1 MVSTV
6 TFNAGLVEV
15 LPAPSVNVYV
25 NACVPSPKGDVGVNV
40 PATESYVA
48 ATEVPS
54 TYNLGVSVKLA
65 PMFTPGVVSSVV
77 GAVLVDPVTVPT
89 SSL

>member
-1 MVSTV
+1 MSTCQ
-6 TFNAGLVEV
+6 LVF
-15 LPAPSVNVYV
+15 PAPSVNVYV

-40 PATESYVA
+40 PVAESCVA

-54 TYNLGVSVKLA
+54 TYNTGVSVTLA
-65 PMFTPGVVSSVV
+65 PMFTPGVVSSVM
-77 GAVLVDPVTVPT
+77 GAVLFDPVTLPT